1 MFFLSATFVNGK
13 NIYDVVI
20 VIFFRRRSTDAV
32 DNRGEC
38 GGERFDV
45 DYGEE
50 KRIGDAVAT
59 SSRHRA
65 DFRPRRVRRL
75 ALRKRMYR
83 RQAAADQLTQEASVG
98 TQLRASFTMAMRLGR
113 RQRWSYTH
121 ACTHACGTTILTS
134 ADAQWCLSRDAT
146 RHVD

>member
-1 MFFLSATFVNGK
+1 MERHLWCD
-13 NIYDVVI
+13 YCY
-20 VIFFRRRSTDAV
+20 FFRCRSTDAV
-32 DNRGEC
+32 DDRGEY
-38 GGERFDV
+38 GGERLDV
-45 DYGEE
+45 DYSEE

-75 ALRKRMYR
+75 ALRKRMCC
-83 RQAAADQLTQEASVG
+83 RQAVADQLTQEALVG

-121 ACTHACGTTILTS
+121 ACSTTILTS